1 MKGKI
6 HVCLDG
12 GGHIQ
17 KTIRKY
23 YGFLTIICVLLGF
36 MFPQLEALSGL
47 VPYLLAVL
55 VFCLVVEHKIS
66 DFTRIA
72 SRPGIV
78 LVLSLSNF
86 IIFPLIG
93 ITLGNI
99 LSLPQG
105 DIFTGIILLS
115 FAPSPVVAA
124 LWAELS
130 GGDGSIPVTTALFT
144 MLASIFIY
152 PLVLLFL
159 GRSSPQLSIQ
169 IFQLLALSIFIPAV
183 IALFIRFEEDRH
195 LPAKN
200 IITIVS
206 VFVSLLIIV
215 IAVSHMA
222 SRLLTNEL
230 SLLIKLSIIVIIL
243 ILCGMLYGYL
253 VGRFSK
259 TKNNNRKSYVYV
271 TGMRDGIVPLSVAL
285 LYFNSN
291 ATLASTLLLIIMPFI
306 VVGAYY
312 LIREKN

>member
-1 MKGKI
+1 MF
-6 HVCLDG
+6 G
-12 GGHIQ
+12 GVYIQ

-23 YGFLTIICVLLGF
+23 YGFLTILCVLIGF
-36 MFPQLEALSGL
+36 LFPQFEIFSSL
-47 VPYLLAVL
+47 VPYLLAIL
-55 VFCLVVEHKIS
+55 VFCLVVEHKIG

-72 SRPGIV
+72 RKPSIV
-78 LVLSLSNF
+78 LVLALSNF
-86 IIFPLIG
+86 IIFPVIG
-93 ITLGNI
+93 IFLGNL

-105 DIFTGIILLS
+105 DVFTGIILLS

-130 GGDGSIPVTTALFT
+130 GGNGSIPVTTALFT
-144 MLASIFIY
+144 MIASIFVY
-152 PLVLLFL
+152 PLILFFM
-159 GRSSPQLSIQ
+159 GISSPQLSFQ
-169 IFQLLALSIFIPAV
+169 IFQLLVLSIFVPAV
-183 IALFIRFEEDRH
+183 LALFIRFEEDRY

-200 IITIVS
+200 VITIVS

-222 SRLLTNEL
+222 SRVLSNEL
-230 SLLIKLSIIVIIL
+230 SILIKISIIVIIL
-243 ILCGMLYGYL
+243 ILCGMLFGYL

-259 TKNNNRKSYVYV
+259 IKENNNKSYIYV

-306 VVGAYY
+306 VVCAYY
-312 LIREKN
+312 LIRN